1 MFPLIYPPCQRVS
14 RWPCSLKKK
23 TFPKSTCIRILG
35 FTSNITKHFAAKV
48 SAILIETDHLWR
60 FHRVPNPAARSE
72 GTGPRWRPGSQKGGK
87 DGGVF
92 CLSSAQS
99 SSPDLVRSNSQ
110 WTTNKHKTENVWRN
124 PSRHGV
130 QHMGNQTWTISDR
143 FAEDLTLSYSL
154 LLMSDNRNLFQMS
167 AFEGPGRPQRL
178 WCKGVYFG
186 ITLVVQIMRT
196 QHEQHLFSFY
206 SKLCLCKTTFED
218 VAVSKLLQIHS
229 GLCPKN
235 PWLVPKKNPGTAR
248 WFARLTAF
256 CRAQQDG
263 HQHS

>member
-1 MFPLIYPPCQRVS
+1 M
-14 RWPCSLKKK
+14 
-23 TFPKSTCIRILG
+23 
-35 FTSNITKHFAAKV
+35 H
-48 SAILIETDHLWR
+48 
-60 FHRVPNPAARSE
+60 PNPRIYIKHHQTLCCQSLCHPHRNWSSLAIPS
-72 GTGPRWRPGSQKGGK
+72 GPEPSRTLSQGFPAHVGGQVPKKVGK

-92 CLSSAQS
+92 FAFPRHKARAQIYSSQIQV
-99 SSPDLVRSNSQ
+99 LNGQ
-110 WTTNKHKTENVWRN
+110 TENVWRN

-130 QHMGNQTWTISDR
+130 QHIGNQTWTISDR

>member
-1 MFPLIYPPCQRVS
+1 MHPNPRIYIKHHQTLCCQSLCHPHRNWSSLAIPSGPEPS
-14 RWPCSLKKK
+14 RTFRGDRPTLEAR
-23 TFPKSTCIRILG
+23 FPKRRERWGGFLPFLGAKLEPRFSQIQVLNGQLTNIKQKMFEEILPDMV
-35 FTSNITKHFAAKV
+35 FNILETKHEP
-48 SAILIETDHLWR
+48 SGI
-60 FHRVPNPAARSE
+60 
-72 GTGPRWRPGSQKGGK
+72 
-87 DGGVF
+87 
-92 CLSSAQS
+92 
-99 SSPDLVRSNSQ
+99 DLP
-110 WTTNKHKTENVWRN
+110 K
-124 PSRHGV
+124 
-130 QHMGNQTWTISDR
+130 I
-143 FAEDLTLSYSL
+143 L